1 MPQIWTLLHFRW
13 LIQKQAILSVI
24 AKRKLEYVHRVGTA
38 QKMQVH
44 TTSFIEKASASTFI
58 SSSSSSSGFAGK

>member
-1 MPQIWTLLHFRW
+1 MADTETNNS
-13 LIQKQAILSVI
+13 LSYS
-24 AKRKLEYVHRVGTA
+24 KNGNLNMYTVGTA